1 MVVLIPFLWIILD
14 TESDMRRC
22 DGDVSPAHGTRSN
35 NEMIFTGGL
44 SRLKYYFHYEKD
56 KRLKPENECGTAWS
70 SWLEFLKEMIL
81 IREMIKH
88 FHYGN
93 Q

>member
-1 MVVLIPFLWIILD
+1 MVTSVRRTERVSIL
-14 TESDMRRC
+14 RWF
-22 DGDVSPAHGTRSN
+22 
-35 NEMIFTGGL
+35 ITGGL